1 MCSCPVFASIMAVIT
16 DSFIFFAYTMKSC
29 TTKFLI
35 IIIINIIK
43 PYGITRKL
51 SDNKVLFIDIIIMII
66 VIIINIFKSCSITM
80 NLPGIKFLIIIFMIK
95 ITIIIINAIK
105 SCSITTTLIDNKII
119 IAGITILLSTT
130 KNLFF

>member
-29 TTKFLI
+29 TTIFLI
-35 IIIINIIK
+35 IIIINIK

-80 NLPGIKFLIIIFMIK
+80 NLPDVKFLIIIFIIK

-119 IAGITILLSTT
+119 IAAITILLSTT
-130 KNLFF
+130 KNFFF